1 MSDAAPVPAAL
12 SAFLRGVERRGAVF
26 AHLQAGDAEAG
37 IAALASAMARFRGAA
52 VRTAFGDWPRR
63 FWSLL
68 LATPALRDPVPG
80 GRWPAGF
87 EALGRVGRGPRA
99 ALLLRLVAH
108 VSEADAA
115 AVLGVSRPT
124 YRLALRRA
132 LPRMADGG
140 PDPVAWRMLGEAAQH
155 ALREL
160 SPEQLAELARVR
172 EAALQGAEWAPA
184 PPLARLPGDGP
195 AAGRP
200 RWLWPAL
207 ASVAL
212 ATAAGIALLEWRAGA
227 QPDADAG
234 PEAIQSEALS
244 PPPVPAA
251 TWDDDLALLTHP
263 DFELLAAAAQ
273 GTAMAD
279 PAFNAWLAHRFETGQ
294 GEAPPPENRAGAPAA
309 TPEAGRVLPP
319 MLQELAASLPAPER
333 ARLAARSAAVDA
345 MDADALEALRAE
357 AARWEPLDLDQQ
369 RARRDAWQAWN
380 RLPADVRMRMRVA
393 GVAYAG
399 LPEEQREE
407 LAAEFDAL
415 DELERNGWL
424 LGPDVGADWP
434 ALHPLFA
441 LVPAEQQDELLAV
454 LLSMGALERADL
466 GVLAQRTPPGE
477 RDALRAELLTT
488 PPENRGAWLRQRA
501 GQ

>member
-1 MSDAAPVPAAL
+1 MSDAAPASAAL

-37 IAALASAMARFRGAA
+37 MAALATAMASFRGTA

-68 LATPALRDPVPG
+68 LATPALRDPAPG

-87 EALGRVGRGPRA
+87 EALGRIGRGPRA
-99 ALLLRLVAH
+99 ALLLRLIAH

-132 LPRMADGG
+132 LPRTPEGG
-140 PDPVAWRMLGEAAQH
+140 PDQVAWRMLGEAAQH
-155 ALREL
+155 AVREM

-172 EAALQGAEWAPA
+172 EAALQGAEWKPAAPVA
-184 PPLARLPGDGP
+184 PTPGDE
-195 AAGRP
+195 AAGERA
-200 RWLWPAL
+200 RWLWPVL
-207 ASVAL
+207 AVVAA
-212 ATAAGIALLEWRAGA
+212 ATVGAIALLEWRHPAEPGRN
-227 QPDADAG
+227 AG
-234 PEAIQSEALS
+234 PETIQSEALS
-244 PPPVPAA
+244 PPPAPASS
-251 TWDDDLALLTHP
+251 WDDDLALLTHP

-279 PAFNAWLAHRFETGQ
+279 PAFNAWLAHRFETDQ
-294 GEAPPPENRAGAPAA
+294 GEAPPPESGAGAPATA
-309 TPEAGRVLPP
+309 PERGRVLPP
-319 MLQELAASLPAPER
+319 ALQELTASLPAPER
-333 ARLAARSAAVDA
+333 ARLASRHVA
-345 MDADALEALRAE
+345 MEAMTADGLDALRAE
-357 AARWEPLDLDQQ
+357 AARWERLDLDEQ
-369 RARRDAWQAWN
+369 RDRRDAWQAWN

-393 GVAYAG
+393 EAAWAG
-399 LPEEQREE
+399 LLEEQREE
-407 LAAEFDAL
+407 LAAEFAAL

-434 ALHPLFA
+434 QLHPLFA

-454 LLSMGALERADL
+454 LLSMDALERADL